1 MMASR
6 TGAQSTA
13 AAEESVAAV
22 VEPPDW
28 NVAALRSFLHLGDI
42 KEEEE
47 DEYIR
52 ADKLDLTSM
61 DMKLEEHL
69 AAKALGKHDG
79 GAEGPKAEWEID
91 LSSLHIQR
99 TVAHGVHGTL
109 FRAEYNDQ
117 DVAVKLLNWGEDGYS
132 TPEEIAH
139 LRESL
144 EEVVTVW
151 QKLDHPNVT
160 KFIGASMKTTNLMI
174 PPSDDDDTTSS
185 SGGVHSNGDV
195 PPPNRACC
203 VVVEYLAGGTLKS
216 HLIKHMHSKLP
227 YKEVVRFA
235 LAMTRGL
242 SCLHSRNIVH
252 RNVKTENMLLDGELN
267 LKIADFGVARL
278 EAQDPKEMTGTTGTL
293 GYMAPKVLNGKPYN
307 RSCDV
312 YSFGICL
319 WEMYCCDMPYADL
332 SFTDASSAIVHQ
344 DLRPKIPRCCPSV
357 MARIMRR
364 CWYADPAKRPDIAE
378 VVRLLEALD
387 TSKGGS
393 MLPDDRKMPGCFCL
407 FVRRRGP

>member
-1 MMASR
+1 MASR

-13 AAEESVAAV
+13 AA

-28 NVAALRSFLHLGDI
+28 KVAALGSFLQLGDI

-52 ADKLDLTSM
+52 ADELDLTSM
-61 DMKLEEHL
+61 DIKLEEHL
-69 AAKALGKHDG
+69 AAKALAKRDG
-79 GAEGPKAEWEID
+79 EPEGPKAAWEID
-91 LSSLHIQR
+91 LSSLYIQR
-99 TVAHGVHGTL
+99 AVAHGVHGTL
-109 FRAEYNDQ
+109 FRAKYYDQ
-117 DVAVKLLNWGEDGYS
+117 DVAVKLLDWGEDGYS

-139 LRESL
+139 MRKSL

-151 QKLDHPNVT
+151 QKLDHPNIT
-160 KFIGASMKTTNLMI
+160 KFIGASMGTTNLMI
-174 PPSDDDDTTSS
+174 PPSDDDDVTS
-185 SGGVHSNGDV
+185 SGGGARNKGNV
-195 PPPNRACC
+195 PLPDRACC
-203 VVVEYLAGGTLKS
+203 VVVEFLAGGTLKS
-216 HLIKHMHSKLP
+216 HLIKHMDIKLP

-235 LAMTRGL
+235 LAMARGL

-252 RNVKTENMLLDGELN
+252 RDVKTENMLLDGELN

-278 EAQDPKEMTGTTGTL
+278 EAQDPREMTGTTGTL
-293 GYMAPKVLNGKPYN
+293 GYMAPEVLNGKPYN

-332 SFTDASSAIVHQ
+332 SFTDASAAIVHQ
-344 DLRPKIPRCCPSV
+344 DLRPKIPRCCPSA

-364 CWYADPAKRPDIAE
+364 CWHADPAKRLDMAE

-387 TSKGGS
+387 TSKGGG
-393 MLPDDRKMPGCFCL
+393 MLPNDRKMPGCFCL
-407 FVRRRGP
+407 FMRRHSP